1 MRSRSVLACV
11 SAVLLWTP
19 LVARQPVSVCGTERG
34 NVKEEIFLHNRS
46 MSMRARMGLRA
57 AAGPVGKDIGD
68 IAVMYDSGGVIARR
82 NPFNLASKGITFT
95 PSGEFTQY
103 RFETT
108 VSRYDEGAAANGSL
122 LSGLG
127 DDGTQR
133 VGIPFA
139 FPFFGKRYSEIWVNS
154 DGNVTFTEGDA
165 NPATKTVGLLAG
177 GPPRIAPLF
186 DDLDPT
192 HSLKGVSVL
201 MEPARVVVTWLE
213 IPEFGSRSPLT
224 FQLRLYPDGHFEYA
238 YPNAGAAREAV
249 VGISPGRAAGVTELV
264 SFSQGSAALFPAA
277 VAERFTVTDA
287 LDSVLLA
294 QRFFQTHEDAYD
306 YLAVYNTVGVAARP
320 FALATELTVRSTNR
334 AGFGD
339 TVVDVGATYGSAR
352 RLQAFL
358 NMGPLSNYPR
368 DMNAPVTLRGST
380 GDTPLTILAHE
391 TGHLFLALASIR
403 DPADANARPM
413 LGAGLAHWSFNFNS
427 EASFLEGNRIQDNGE
442 NTTPRYTTVATVE
455 QYSPLDQYLMGFRPP
470 EQVSPVFLVKG
481 SGIANEDPPRKGTSF
496 NGERW
501 NITVDDIIAAEGR
514 RSPDST
520 VAQRRFRM
528 AVILIVPAGSEPSA
542 EDLAQIDQLRAGFE
556 GFYEKSASNLAAI
569 ETGLRKNLQLSVWP
583 AAGMVVG
590 GTLSARISLDRPAAG
605 NLTVMLRTGTG
616 SASMPESVTIPSG
629 ALEAA
634 FSIRGVRPGV
644 EEITAEPSDSRYL
657 TGHARVQV
665 SGALTDVELAIVGGD
680 KQVVA
685 APGVALPDQIAVRAT
700 DRNLIPYPGLTIRA
714 AAGAGSVTPASAV
727 TDVDGVARFRWT
739 PGTADVLAMRATLEG
754 TSSTVTATA
763 LSRPGFQSSYVLNA
777 ASYAPGITP
786 GGLAVIFGGSLGG
799 GLSAEAKA
807 TPWPVKLAG
816 VQVTVNGEAAGLYY
830 VSDGQI
836 NFLVP
841 PSIAG
846 DAAEVV
852 VTTPLGTSPVVRV
865 PVVANSPGL
874 FFNQATGEAAVR
886 VAGTGLL
893 TSERPAAVGEYLEI
907 YGTGLGPV
915 EFSAATGL
923 YETVRKPVIT
933 VGGVE
938 ARVTFSGQAP
948 GVPGLYQINAE
959 VPEGAPR
966 GVVKLRIIVDG
977 AASNEAAV
985 TLR

>member
-19 LVARQPVSVCGTERG
+19 LEARQPMLVCGTERG
-34 NVKEEIFLHNRS
+34 NAKEEVFLHNRS
-46 MSMRARMGLRA
+46 MAMRARMGLRA

-95 PSGEFTQY
+95 PSNEFTQY
-103 RFETT
+103 RFQAAD
-108 VSRYDEGAAANGSL
+108 SNYDETAAQNGPL
-122 LSGLG
+122 LSGMG
-127 DDGTQR
+127 DDDTRR
-133 VGIPFA
+133 VAIPFL
-139 FPFFGKRYSEIWVNS
+139 FPFYGKRYSEIWVNS
-154 DGNVTFTEGDA
+154 DGNVTFSEGDA
-165 NPATKTVGLLAG
+165 HPATKTIGLLAG

-201 MEPARVVVTWLE
+201 TEASRVVVTWLE
-213 IPEFGSRSPLT
+213 IPEFGARSTLT
-224 FQLRLYPDGHFEYA
+224 FQLRLFPDGHFETA
-238 YPNAGAAREAV
+238 YPNAAAAREAV
-249 VGISPGRAAGVTELV
+249 IGISPGRATGVTELV
-264 SFSQGSAALFPAA
+264 SFSQGNTASFSST
-277 VAERFTVTDA
+277 VAERFTVADA

-294 QRFFQTHEDAYD
+294 QRFFQTHEDSYD
-306 YLAVYNTVGVAARP
+306 YLAVYNTVGIAARS
-320 FALATELTVRSTNR
+320 FAVATELTVRSTNR

-339 TVVDVGATYGSAR
+339 TAVDVGSLYGSAR
-352 RLQAFL
+352 RMQAFL

-368 DMNAPVTLRGST
+368 DMNAPVTLRGTT

-403 DPADANARPM
+403 DPADASLRPM

-442 NTTPRYTTVATVE
+442 NAKPRYMTVATVE

-470 EQVSPVFLVKG
+470 EQVHPVFLVQRTG
-481 SGIANEDPPRKGTSF
+481 FANENPPQKGVSF
-496 NGERW
+496 NGERQ
-501 NITVDDIIAAEGR
+501 NITVDDIIMAEGR

-528 AVILIVPAGSEPSA
+528 AVILVVPDGTEPSQA
-542 EDLAQIDQLRAGFE
+542 DLAQVDQLRANFE
-556 GFYEKSASNLAAI
+556 GFYQKSASDLASM
-569 ETGLRKNLQLSVWP
+569 ETTLKKNLQLSVWP
-583 AAGMVVG
+583 AAGMVAG
-590 GTLSARISLDRPAAG
+590 GVLNARVALDQPAAA

-616 SASMPESVTIPSG
+616 AASMPESVTIPAGST
-629 ALEAA
+629 EAA
-634 FSIRGVRPGV
+634 FTIRGVRPGV
-644 EEITAEPSDSRYL
+644 EEITAEASDSRYL
-657 TGHARVQV
+657 ADHARLQV
-665 SGALTDVELAIVGGD
+665 AGALTDLNLAIVGGD
-680 KQVVA
+680 KQVVT

-700 DRNLIPYPGLTIRA
+700 DINLIPYPGLTIRA
-714 AAGAGSVTPASAV
+714 AVEAGSVEPANAV
-727 TDVDGVARFRWT
+727 TDADGIARFRWT
-739 PGTADVLAMRATLEG
+739 PGAADVLAMRATLDG
-754 TSSTVTATA
+754 TASTVTATA
-763 LSRPGFQSSYVLNA
+763 LSRPGFQSTYVLNA

-807 TPWPVKLAG
+807 TPWPEKLAG
-816 VQVTVNGEAAGLYY
+816 VQVMIDGEAAALYY

-836 NFLVP
+836 NFRVP
-841 PSIAG
+841 PAIAG
-846 DAAEVV
+846 DSADVV
-852 VTTPLGTSPVVRV
+852 VSTPLGISPAVRV
-865 PVVANSPGL
+865 PVVVNSPGL

-893 TSERPAAVGEYLEI
+893 TSERPAAAGEYLEI

-915 EFSAATGL
+915 EFSPATEL
-923 YETVRKPVIT
+923 YETVRKVVIT

-938 ARVTFSGQAP
+938 ARVLFSGQAP
-948 GVPGLYQINAE
+948 GVPGLYQINAQ
-959 VPEGAPR
+959 VPDGAPR
-966 GVVKLRIIVDG
+966 GVVKLRIEMDG
-977 AASNEAAV
+977 AASNEAGV

>member
-1 MRSRSVLACV
+1 VLACV

-19 LVARQPVSVCGTERG
+19 LEARQPMLVCGTERG
-34 NVKEEIFLHNRS
+34 NAKEEIFLHSRS
-46 MSMRARMGLRA
+46 MAMRARMGIRA
-57 AAGPVGKDIGD
+57 AAGPSGKDIGD

-95 PSGEFTQY
+95 PSNEFTQY
-103 RFETT
+103 RFET
-108 VSRYDEGAAANGSL
+108 VDSSYDEAAANGGL
-122 LSGLG
+122 LSGMG
-127 DDGTQR
+127 DDDTRR
-133 VGIPFA
+133 VPIPFA
-139 FPFFGKRYSEIWVNS
+139 FPFYGKRYSEMWVNS
-154 DGNVTFTEGDA
+154 DGNVTFAEGDA
-165 NPATKTVGLLAG
+165 NPAAKTIGLLAG

-201 MEPARVVVTWLE
+201 TEPARVVVTWLE
-213 IPEFGSRSPLT
+213 IPEFGARSTLT
-224 FQLRLYPDGHFEYA
+224 FQLRLFPDGHFEYA

-249 VGISPGRAAGVTELV
+249 IGISPGRTTGVELV
-264 SFSQGSAALFPAA
+264 SFSQGNTGPFPST
-277 VAERFTVTDA
+277 VAERFTVADA

-294 QRFFQTHEDAYD
+294 QRFFQTHEDSYD
-306 YLAVYNTVGVAARP
+306 YLAVYNTVGIAARS
-320 FALATELTVRSTNR
+320 FAVATELTVRSVNR

-339 TVVDVGATYGSAR
+339 TVVDVGSLYGSTR
-352 RLQAFL
+352 RMQAFL

-368 DMNAPVTLRGST
+368 DMNAPVTLRGTT

-403 DPADANARPM
+403 DPADDSLRPM

-442 NTTPRYTTVATVE
+442 NTAPRYTTVATVE

-470 EQVSPVFLVKG
+470 EQVSGVFLVKG
-481 SGIANEDPPRKGTSF
+481 TGFANENPPRKGVSF
-496 NGERW
+496 NGERQ

-528 AVILIVPAGSEPSA
+528 AVILVVPDGTEPSQA
-542 EDLAQIDQLRAGFE
+542 DLAQVDQLRASFE
-556 GFYEKSASNLAAI
+556 GFYQKSASDLASM
-569 ETGLRKNLQLSVWP
+569 ETGLKKNLQLSLWP
-583 AAGMVVG
+583 AAGMAAG
-590 GTLSARISLDRPAAG
+590 GALNARVSLDEPATA

-616 SASMPESVTIPSG
+616 SASMPESVTIPAGST
-629 ALEAA
+629 EAA
-634 FSIRGVRPGV
+634 FTIRGVRPGV

-657 TGHARVQV
+657 TDHARLQV
-665 SGALTDVELAIVGGD
+665 AGALTDVKLAIVGGD
-680 KQVVA
+680 KQVVTA
-685 APGVALPDQIAVRAT
+685 SGVALPDQIAVRAT
-700 DRNLIPYPGLTIRA
+700 DINLIPYPGLTIRA
-714 AAGAGSVTPASAV
+714 AVETGSVTPASAV
-727 TDVDGVARFRWT
+727 TDADGVARFRWI
-739 PGTADVLAMRATLEG
+739 PGTADVLAMRATLDG
-754 TSSTVTATA
+754 TANAVTVTA
-763 LSRPGFQSSYVLNA
+763 LSRPGFQSAYVLNA

-807 TPWPVKLAG
+807 TPWPEKLAG
-816 VQVTVNGEAAGLYY
+816 VQVLINGEAAGLYY

-836 NFLVP
+836 NFRVP
-841 PSIAG
+841 PTIAG
-846 DAAEVV
+846 DSADVV
-852 VTTPLGTSPVVRV
+852 VSTSLGMSQAVRV

-893 TSERPAAVGEYLEI
+893 TSERPAAAGEYLEI

-915 EFSAATGL
+915 EPSPKTDL

-933 VGGVE
+933 AGGVE
-938 ARVTFSGQAP
+938 ARVVFSGQAP
-948 GVPGLYQINAE
+948 GVPGLYQVNAQ
-959 VPEGAPR
+959 VPDGAPR
-966 GVVKLRIIVDG
+966 GVVKLRIMVDG
-977 AASNEAAV
+977 AASNEANV